1 MRVNTISAWPS
12 PIRPKFQCQ
21 LVCSSTH
28 NKATYPREC
37 LDILKVV
44 RIWPTLAAG
53 RGCTVESQVR
63 AVNSGLAHLLLV
75 RNGGNGE
82 FTRLLLKQGERGDFC
97 FLCVRLAIDAIPTM
111 MDQTTNNE
119 EKKDRM

>member
-1 MRVNTISAWPS
+1 MSAGLQLNAIKRHTLVNVLIYSLSMAD
-12 PIRPKFQCQ
+12 
-21 LVCSSTH
+21 LGG
-28 NKATYPREC
+28 RE
-37 LDILKVV
+37 
-44 RIWPTLAAG
+44 RMY
-53 RGCTVESQVR
+53 RESQVR
-63 AVNSGLAHLLLV
+63 NSGLAHLLLV